1 MNELSDEQPR
11 QIEDSRNSLVSTRRT
26 VSPGM
31 EEILHQ
37 PFHVLDHGFIRVVDY
52 MGMTAPSSRPPE
64 CLMAGEPAKCP
75 KTEA

>member
-1 MNELSDEQPR
+1 
-11 QIEDSRNSLVSTRRT
+11 
-26 VSPGM
+26 M

-37 PFHVLDHGFIRVVDY
+37 PFHVLDHGFIRVVDD